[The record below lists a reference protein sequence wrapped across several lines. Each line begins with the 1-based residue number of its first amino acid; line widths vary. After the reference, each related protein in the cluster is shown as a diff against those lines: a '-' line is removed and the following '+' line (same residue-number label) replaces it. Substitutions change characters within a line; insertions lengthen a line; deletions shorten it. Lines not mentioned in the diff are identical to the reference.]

1 MSSNIS
7 SYGVG
12 GKAVYFR
19 YLQVEH
25 VVFYILA
32 TLAVSSAVLV
42 VLQKRAVYS
51 ALSLIVCL
59 AAVAGLFFQLGSQ
72 FIAAIQVIVY
82 AGAIMVLFVFV
93 IMLLDPESEFFKG
106 KGLQQL
112 SYWAIP
118 LAIFFALLLLQAFP
132 DFIKSAQEASRE
144 TPVQGSVQDVGR
156 LLFREYV
163 LPFEVTSI
171 LILVAIL
178 GAVVLTKRDD

>member
-1 MSSNIS
+1 MSTNIS

-32 TLAVSSAVLV
+32 VLAVSSAVLV
-42 VLQKRAVYS
+42 VAQKRAVYS
-51 ALSLIVCL
+51 ALALIVCL

-93 IMLLDPESEFFKG
+93 IMLLDPESELFKG
-106 KGLQQL
+106 KGLHQL

-118 LAIFFALLLLQAFP
+118 MAVFFALLLIQAFP
-132 DFIKSAQEASRE
+132 DFMKSAQDAGRE
-144 TPVQGSVQDVGR
+144 VPVQGSVQDVGR

-178 GAVVLTKRDD
+178 GAVVLAKRND